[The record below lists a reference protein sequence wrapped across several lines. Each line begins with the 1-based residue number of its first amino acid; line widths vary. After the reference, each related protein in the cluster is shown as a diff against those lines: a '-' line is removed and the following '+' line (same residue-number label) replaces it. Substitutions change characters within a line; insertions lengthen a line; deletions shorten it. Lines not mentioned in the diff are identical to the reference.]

1 MNPPL
6 LPPKLKAGDTVHII
20 APSRSMAI
28 ISEPNKTLATKA
40 LEGLGLSVTFG
51 NHVDE
56 CDPMLSSSVQSRL
69 QDLHQAFAD
78 HDIKAILPVI
88 GGSNSN
94 QLLAHI
100 DYDLIKRNP
109 KIFCG
114 FSDITALSNAIYHK
128 TGLVTYAG
136 PQFSSFAMKQG
147 FDYTLA
153 YFKRMLFETVDI
165 FAEPSLTWSDDSWF
179 LDQENRTFHKNQGYW
194 PIQPGEAQGRIV
206 GGNLSTFL
214 LLHGTPYMPSLDNT
228 ILFLEADSITEGHCV
243 PEFDRAFQALIHQ
256 PDFHKVKGI
265 VIGRFEQK
273 FGMDLEKLKFII
285 ESKPEL
291 KTFPIIANADFGH
304 TTPIFTFP
312 IGGTATLHAGPTGHA
327 SLVFSEQN
335 P

>member
-1 MNPPL
+1 MMISL
-6 LPPKLKAGDTVHII
+6 FPPKLKAGDKIRVI
-20 APSRSMAI
+20 APSCSMGI
-28 ISEPNKTLATKA
+28 ISEPNKVLAVKA
-40 LEGLGLSVTFG
+40 LEDLGLSVTFG
-51 NHVDE
+51 KYVDE
-56 CDPMLSSSVQSRL
+56 CDLMRSSSVGSRL
-69 QDLHQAFAD
+69 QDLHNAFED
-78 HDIKAILPVI
+78 SSVKAILAVI

-128 TGLVTYAG
+128 TGLVTYSG

-147 FDYTLA
+147 FDYTRA
-153 YFKRMLFETVDI
+153 FFKRI
-165 FAEPSLTWSDDSWF
+165 FFDNTAILIEPSLTWSDDAWF
-179 LDQENRTFHKNQGYW
+179 LDQENRTFYKNEGYW
-194 PIQPGEAQGRIV
+194 LLQPGEAQGRIV

-214 LLHGTPYMPSLDNT
+214 LLHGTPYMPSLKNT

-256 PDFHKVKGI
+256 PDFHDVKGI

-285 ESKPEL
+285 ESKPAL
-291 KTFPIIANADFGH
+291 KNLPIIANADFGH

-312 IGGTATLHAGPTGHA
+312 IGGTAALTAEKTGHVD
-327 SLVFSEQN
+327 LIIERH
-335 P
+335 